1 MEEVP
6 DEDDSH
12 QNLDTESNIYSQ
24 PNVHCSD
31 RCSEHS
37 PPPPD
42 LDSGETWDFDFGNE
56 LPDLDCEDP
65 AAGDLEPEMDDE
77 VVEAPEIS
85 EENELKKFATLL
97 SDAQEAARIQEREL
111 QKSSKRPKHY
121 NRKSTTTLYRQRKAA
136 KDLKQKGFLNVLDY
150 IKSVKAKKAN
160 ESNHL
165 ASTESEAEVETTTE
179 EPITVDNS
187 SASESEEDELPDLEE
202 LEDEDEADNIEVS
215 CIFFFKLEVLNF
227 FRLHHCLQTVWTLL
241 TLLMFDCVS
250 FWKPPRILVLRVQPI
265 GS

>member
-1 MEEVP
+1 MRLPRGFLEALSSVSALSLLLP
-6 DEDDSH
+6 LCLDLPTIQSLGRTTCKKLDS
-12 QNLDTESNIYSQ
+12 LGK
-24 PNVHCSD
+24 PLW
-31 RCSEHS
+31 RSEHS

-42 LDSGETWDFDFGNE
+42 LDTGETWDLDFGNE

-150 IKSVKAKKAN
+150 IK
-160 ESNHL
+160 
-165 ASTESEAEVETTTE
+165 
-179 EPITVDNS
+179 
-187 SASESEEDELPDLEE
+187 
-202 LEDEDEADNIEVS
+202 
-215 CIFFFKLEVLNF
+215 
-227 FRLHHCLQTVWTLL
+227 
-241 TLLMFDCVS
+241 
-250 FWKPPRILVLRVQPI
+250 
-265 GS
+265 G

>member
-1 MEEVP
+1 MSLKGPGTLSGIYAKNIIKPRRLGDGLSQVKNGISMILKPAFRVPVFIPHLPSEIHKCQRSSSNHTKSRQNNLQKARQSRKTTVEVP

-12 QNLDTESNIYSQ
+12 QNSDTESNIYSQ

-42 LDSGETWDFDFGNE
+42 LDTGETWDLDFGNE

-111 QKSSKRPKHY
+111 QKSSKRSKHY
-121 NRKSTTTLYRQRKAA
+121 NRKSTTTLYRQ
-136 KDLKQKGFLNVLDY
+136 
-150 IKSVKAKKAN
+150 
-160 ESNHL
+160 
-165 ASTESEAEVETTTE
+165 
-179 EPITVDNS
+179 
-187 SASESEEDELPDLEE
+187 
-202 LEDEDEADNIEVS
+202 
-215 CIFFFKLEVLNF
+215 
-227 FRLHHCLQTVWTLL
+227 
-241 TLLMFDCVS
+241 
-250 FWKPPRILVLRVQPI
+250 
-265 GS
+265 